1 MSIKVGDT
9 LALVVNRQ
17 ICEVQVSKVGR
28 KYLYV
33 EGVGVR
39 ETKFYLETMLK
50 VCDYGSPTRL
60 YPSIEAYE
68 EELVTER
75 LRSKITFNIRD
86 TGLRYTDHTQLKAIA
101 DILGVDYE

>member
-33 EGVGVR
+33 KGRGIR
-39 ETKFYLETMLK
+39 ETRFHLDTMRK
-50 VCDYGSPTRL
+50 VRDFDRVTRL
-60 YPSIEAYE
+60 HPSIEAYE
-68 EELVTER
+68 EELAIDR
-75 LRSKITFNIRD
+75 LRSKVTFNIRD
-86 TGLRYTDHTQLKAIA
+86 TGLRYMDHTQLKAIA